1 MLSDYSRIRPKS
13 VSRLA
18 IESLGVPTNSGL
30 LVYMQQRKLLSSTRI
45 ISNYRKNINQ
55 KYTFPLSN
63 THIQFNPPISI
74 RKTTIF
80 KPSTTIGVGNPS
92 PTIREVYSHKSKLRN
107 LPSES
112 IRSSLIKK
120 IETLQKTRTIARVIK
135 LPTYNDIK
143 ILGKKVSY
151 NNAKRESIS
160 KSRDGIL
167 KMKYTIETPK
177 GSVNINYSQ
186 EIPVIKKFNKIL
198 IENEDD
204 TDSDRSILKLES
216 KYNDAKPQTLNQ
228 MDCKTKLAKKKKKKG
243 KKKHYKFRQSYR
255 K

>member
-1 MLSDYSRIRPKS
+1 

-45 ISNYRKNINQ
+45 ISNYRKNISQ

-63 THIQFNPPISI
+63 THIQFNPPVSI

-80 KPSTTIGVGNPS
+80 QPNTTLGVGNPS
-92 PTIREVYSHKSKLRN
+92 PTVREAYSHKSKLRN

-112 IRSSLIKK
+112 VRSSLIKK
-120 IETLQKTRTIARVIK
+120 IDTLQKARTIARVIK

-143 ILGKKVSY
+143 ILGQKVSY
-151 NNAKRESIS
+151 NNAKRALIS

-177 GSVNINYSQ
+177 CSVNINYSQ
-186 EIPVIKKFNKIL
+186 EIPVIKKYDKYL
-198 IENEDD
+198 VENEDD

-216 KYNDAKPQTLNQ
+216 KYNDAKPQTANHA
-228 MDCKTKLAKKKKKKG
+228 DYSAKLGKKKKKKG